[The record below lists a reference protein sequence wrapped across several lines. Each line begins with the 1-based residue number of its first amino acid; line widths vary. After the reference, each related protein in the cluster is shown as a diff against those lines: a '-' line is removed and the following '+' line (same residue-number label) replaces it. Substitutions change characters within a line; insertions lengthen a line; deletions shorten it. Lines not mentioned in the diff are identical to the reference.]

1 MVTKKTICVHQGTVI
16 DQNVQG
22 SNTPIHTSTSHSY
35 LDREVVYPRYFNTIN
50 QKALTDKLTAL
61 EHGEDALVFS
71 SGMAAISTTL
81 LSLLKSGDH
90 AVFQKG
96 LYGGTLSFIKT
107 RLNDFS
113 ITYTIVE
120 ENSDDGFRKAMR
132 ENTRVI
138 FVETPS
144 NPLLEI
150 IDLKSVAQLARSRG
164 IVSIVDN
171 TFASPINQNPLLL
184 GIDVVDHSATKYLG
198 GHSDI
203 CAGFVVSSQS
213 IIERVAKVA
222 RGLGGS
228 LNAITC
234 YLLERSMKT
243 LAIRVEQMN
252 QNAMQIAEYLHSHSK
267 VKSVYYPGLKSH
279 AGYKVAKEQM
289 SGFGGMLSFELR
301 GIDSKKFQK
310 ELKLIRPSVSL
321 GGVDTIICS
330 PALTSHARISK
341 TDRENL
347 GISDSV
353 LRLSVGI
360 EDAVDLIADLAQ
372 ALGNQTGN

>member
-1 MVTKKTICVHQGTVI
+1 MEEYMAAKKTICVHEGTLI
-16 DQNVQG
+16 DPNVQG
-22 SNTPIHTSTSHSY
+22 SNTPIHTSTSHGY
-35 LDREVVYPRYFNTIN
+35 LDRDVVYPRYFNTVN
-50 QKALTDKLTAL
+50 QKALTGKLTAL

-96 LYGGTLSFIKT
+96 LYGGTINFIQT
-107 RLNDFS
+107 RLNEFG

-120 ENSDDGFRKAMR
+120 ENSDESFRKAVR
-132 ENTRVI
+132 DNTRVI

-150 IDLKSVAQLARSRG
+150 VDLKSVAALASSRG

-184 GIDVVDHSATKYLG
+184 GVDVVNHSATKYLG

-203 CAGFVVSSQS
+203 CAGFVVSSQP
-213 IIERVAKVA
+213 IIERVAPMA

-234 YLLERSMKT
+234 YLLERSIKT
-243 LAIRVEQMN
+243 LAVRVEQIN
-252 QNAMQIAEYLHSHSK
+252 KNAMQLAAYLHGHLK
-267 VKSVYYPGLKSH
+267 VKIVYYPGLDSH
-279 AGYKVAKEQM
+279 AGHSVAKDQM

-301 GIDSKKFQK
+301 GIESRNFQK
-310 ELKLIRPSVSL
+310 SLQLIRPSVSL

-341 TDRENL
+341 KDR
-347 GISDSV
+347 GSRMQVISQPTWRRHSV
-353 LRLSVGI
+353 
-360 EDAVDLIADLAQ
+360 
-372 ALGNQTGN
+372 NK